1 MTILFH
7 NTTFD
12 KIDVWKKTIK
22 KYFKNEK
29 IISIKDYKKFNN
41 VKYAII
47 WNLPDETLSK
57 LKNLKII
64 FSMGAGIDHILKL
77 KNYNR
82 KIPIIRIKDPKM
94 GERIA
99 NYSLAQI
106 LNYQLNFK
114 IFQNSQN
121 KKYWSGE
128 RTPIDNQN
136 LTVGILGLGF
146 LGSYIAK
153 KLIKL
158 NYNVIAYKK
167 SSKRYINIKVYT
179 KKNITK
185 FIKNS
190 DVIVSI
196 LPATPETD
204 NIINESFLKK
214 MKKKSCLINIGRGN
228 AIDET
233 ALVKHLKRNK
243 DFFVYLDVF
252 KNEPLKSSNK
262 LWSLSNVS
270 ITPHVA
276 GVTAI
281 DSAVEYMF
289 QKYQIYINNHK
300 LKSDVES
307 SKSFY

>member
-12 KIDVWKKTIK
+12 KIDIWKKTIK

-29 IISIKDYKKFNN
+29 IISIKDYKQFDD

-47 WNLPDETLSK
+47 WNLPDKTLSK
-57 LKNLKII
+57 LKNLKVI

-77 KNYNR
+77 KSYNK

-94 GERIA
+94 AERIA
-99 NYSLAQI
+99 NYTLAQI

-114 IFQNSQN
+114 IFQNSQI

-128 RTPIDNQN
+128 RTPIDNEN

-146 LGSYIAK
+146 LGSRIAK
-153 KLIKL
+153 KLVNL
-158 NYNVIAYKK
+158 NYNVIAFKK
-167 SSKRYINIKVYT
+167 SPKRLSNIKIYT
-179 KKNITK
+179 KKNIIK

-204 NIINESFLKK
+204 NIINASFLKK

-228 AIDET
+228 AIDES
-233 ALVKHLKRNK
+233 ALVEHSKSNK
-243 DFFVYLDVF
+243 DFFAYLDVF
-252 KNEPLKSSNK
+252 KIEPLKPSSK
-262 LWSLSNVS
+262 LWELTNVS

-276 GVTAI
+276 GVTVIESAI
-281 DSAVEYMF
+281 EYMF
-289 QKYQIYINNHK
+289 KKYKIYKKNHK

-307 SKSFY
+307 NKHFY

>member
-22 KYFKNEK
+22 KYFKNENL
-29 IISIKDYKKFNN
+29 ITIKDYKKFDE

-47 WNLPDETLSK
+47 WNLPDEILSK

-64 FSMGAGIDHILKL
+64 YSMGAGVDHILKL
-77 KNYNR
+77 KNYNK
-82 KIPIIRIKDPKM
+82 KIPIIRIKDEQM

-114 IFQNSQN
+114 IFQNSQI

-128 RTPIDNQN
+128 RTPIDNKN
-136 LTVGILGLGF
+136 LTVGIFGLGF
-146 LGSYIAK
+146 LGKHIAG
-153 KLIKL
+153 LLNKL

-167 SSKRYINIKVYT
+167 SSTKVKNVKIYT
-179 KKNITK
+179 GKNIIT

-190 DVIVSI
+190 DVIISI
-196 LPATPETD
+196 LPSTFQTH
-204 NIINESFLKK
+204 NIIDKKFLNM
-214 MKKKSCLINIGRGN
+214 MKKHSCLINIGRGN
-228 AIDET
+228 TIEEKD
-233 ALVKHLKRNK
+233 LLNHLKKNK
-243 DFFVYLDVF
+243 NFFAYLDVF
-252 KNEPLKSSNK
+252 KNEPLKTKSQFWK
-262 LWSLSNVS
+262 LPNVT

-281 DSAVEYMF
+281 EPSVKYMYSVY
-289 QKYQIYINNHK
+289 KNIKMNK
-300 LKSDVES
+300 KVKSDVNLS
-307 SKSFY
+307 NGY

>member
-22 KYFKNEK
+22 KYFKNENL
-29 IISIKDYKKFNN
+29 ITIKDYKKFDE

-47 WNLPDETLSK
+47 WNLPDEILSK

-64 FSMGAGIDHILKL
+64 YSMGAGVDHILKL
-77 KNYNR
+77 KNYNK
-82 KIPIIRIKDPKM
+82 KIPIIRIKDEQM

-114 IFQNSQN
+114 IFQNSQIKN
-121 KKYWSGE
+121 YWSGE
-128 RTPIDNQN
+128 RTPIDNKN
-136 LTVGILGLGF
+136 LTVGIFGLGF
-146 LGSYIAK
+146 LGKHIAG
-153 KLIKL
+153 LLNKL

-167 SSKRYINIKVYT
+167 SSTKVKNVKIYT
-179 KKNITK
+179 GKNITT

-190 DVIVSI
+190 DVIISI
-196 LPATPETD
+196 LPSTLQTY
-204 NIINESFLKK
+204 NIIDKQFLNM
-214 MKKKSCLINIGRGN
+214 MKKHSCLINIGRGN
-228 AIDET
+228 TIEEKD
-233 ALVKHLKRNK
+233 LLNHLKKNK
-243 DFFVYLDVF
+243 NFFAYLDVF
-252 KNEPLKSSNK
+252 KNEPLKTNSQFWK
-262 LWSLSNVS
+262 LPNVT

-281 DSAVEYMF
+281 EPSVKYMYSVY
-289 QKYQIYINNHK
+289 KTIKMNK
-300 LKSDVES
+300 KVRSDVNLS
-307 SKSFY
+307 NGY

>member
-22 KYFKNEK
+22 KYFKNENL
-29 IISIKDYKKFNN
+29 ITIKDYKKFDE

-47 WNLPDETLSK
+47 WNLPDEILSK
-57 LKNLKII
+57 LKNLKVIY
-64 FSMGAGIDHILKL
+64 SMGAGVDHILKL
-77 KNYNR
+77 KNYNK
-82 KIPIIRIKDPKM
+82 KIPIIRIKDEQM

-114 IFQNSQN
+114 IFQNSQI

-128 RTPIDNQN
+128 RTPIDNKN
-136 LTVGILGLGF
+136 LTVGIFGLGF
-146 LGSYIAK
+146 LGKHIAV
-153 KLIKL
+153 LLNKL

-167 SSKRYINIKVYT
+167 SSTKVKNVKIYT
-179 KKNITK
+179 GKNIIT

-190 DVIVSI
+190 DVIISI
-196 LPATPETD
+196 LPSTFQTH
-204 NIINESFLKK
+204 NIIDKKFLNM
-214 MKKKSCLINIGRGN
+214 MKKYSCLINIGRGN
-228 AIDET
+228 TIEEKD
-233 ALVKHLKRNK
+233 LLNHLKKNK
-243 DFFVYLDVF
+243 NFFAYLDVF
-252 KNEPLKSSNK
+252 KNEPLKTNSQFWK
-262 LWSLSNVS
+262 LPNVT

-281 DSAVEYMF
+281 EPSVKYMYSVY
-289 QKYQIYINNHK
+289 KNIKMNK
-300 LKSDVES
+300 KVKSDVNIS
-307 SKSFY
+307 NGY

>member
-22 KYFKNEK
+22 KYFKNEN
-29 IISIKDYKKFNN
+29 IISIKDYKKFND

-47 WNLPDETLSK
+47 WNLPDKILSK
-57 LKNLKII
+57 LKNLKVI
-64 FSMGAGIDHILKL
+64 FSMGAGVDHILKL
-77 KNYNR
+77 KSYNR

-114 IFQNSQN
+114 IFQNSQT

-128 RTPIDNQN
+128 RTPIDNEN
-136 LTVGILGLGF
+136 LTIGILGLGF
-146 LGSYIAK
+146 LGSYIAR

-167 SSKRYINIKVYT
+167 SSKRALNIKIYT
-179 KKNITK
+179 KKNIIK
-185 FIKNS
+185 FINKS
-190 DVIVSI
+190 DIIVSI
-196 LPATPETD
+196 LPATSETD
-204 NIINESFLKK
+204 NIINESFLKE

-228 AIDET
+228 AINESS
-233 ALVKHLKRNK
+233 LIKHLKKNK
-243 DFFVYLDVF
+243 EFFAYLDVF
-252 KNEPLKSSNK
+252 KNEPLKSSSK
-262 LWSLSNVS
+262 LWALPNVS

-281 DSAVEYMF
+281 ESAVEYMF
-289 QKYQIYINNHK
+289 RKYKFYKNNNY

-307 SKSFY
+307 KKKFY

>member
-22 KYFKNEK
+22 KYFKNENL
-29 IISIKDYKKFNN
+29 ITIKDYKKFDE

-47 WNLPDETLSK
+47 WNLPDEILSK

-64 FSMGAGIDHILKL
+64 YSMGAGVDHILKL
-77 KNYNR
+77 KNYNK
-82 KIPIIRIKDPKM
+82 KIPIIRIKDEQM

-114 IFQNSQN
+114 IFQNSQI

-128 RTPIDNQN
+128 RTPIDNKN
-136 LTVGILGLGF
+136 LTVGIFGLGF
-146 LGSYIAK
+146 LGKHIAG
-153 KLIKL
+153 LLNKL

-167 SSKRYINIKVYT
+167 SSTKVKNVKIYT
-179 KKNITK
+179 GKNIIT

-190 DVIVSI
+190 DVIISI
-196 LPATPETD
+196 LPSTFQTH
-204 NIINESFLKK
+204 NIIDKKFLNM
-214 MKKKSCLINIGRGN
+214 MKKHSCLINIGRGN
-228 AIDET
+228 TIEEKD
-233 ALVKHLKRNK
+233 LLNHLKKNK
-243 DFFVYLDVF
+243 NFFAYLDVF
-252 KNEPLKSSNK
+252 KNEPLKTSSQFWK
-262 LWSLSNVS
+262 LPNVT

-281 DSAVEYMF
+281 EPSVKYMYSVY
-289 QKYQIYINNHK
+289 KNIKMNK
-300 LKSDVES
+300 KVKSDVNLS
-307 SKSFY
+307 NGY

>member
-29 IISIKDYKKFNN
+29 IISIKDYKQFDD

-47 WNLPDETLSK
+47 WNLPDKTLSK
-57 LKNLKII
+57 LKNLKVI

-77 KNYNR
+77 KSYNK
-82 KIPIIRIKDPKM
+82 KIPIVRIKDPKM
-94 GERIA
+94 AERIA
-99 NYSLAQI
+99 NYTLAQI

-114 IFQNSQN
+114 IFQNSQI

-128 RTPIDNQN
+128 RTPIDNKN
-136 LTVGILGLGF
+136 LTVGIFGLGF
-146 LGSYIAK
+146 LGKHIAG
-153 KLIKL
+153 LLNKL

-167 SSKRYINIKVYT
+167 SSTKVKNVKIYT
-179 KKNITK
+179 GKNIIT

-190 DVIVSI
+190 DVIISI
-196 LPATPETD
+196 LPSTFQTH
-204 NIINESFLKK
+204 NIIDKKFLNM
-214 MKKKSCLINIGRGN
+214 MKKHSCLINIGRGN
-228 AIDET
+228 TIEEKD
-233 ALVKHLKRNK
+233 LLNHLKKNK
-243 DFFVYLDVF
+243 NFFAYLDVF
-252 KNEPLKSSNK
+252 KNEPLKTNSQFWK
-262 LWSLSNVS
+262 LPNVT

-281 DSAVEYMF
+281 EPSVKYMYSVY
-289 QKYQIYINNHK
+289 KNIKMNK
-300 LKSDVES
+300 KVKSDVNLS
-307 SKSFY
+307 NGY

>member
-22 KYFKNEK
+22 KYFKNEQL
-29 IISIKDYKKFNN
+29 ISIKDHKKFND

-47 WNLPDETLSK
+47 WNLPDKTLSK
-57 LKNLKII
+57 LKNLKVI
-64 FSMGAGIDHILKL
+64 FSMGAGVDHILKL
-77 KNYNR
+77 KNYNK

-167 SSKRYINIKVYT
+167 SSKRFLNINVYT
-179 KKNITK
+179 KKNIIK

-204 NIINESFLKK
+204 N
-214 MKKKSCLINIGRGN
+214 
-228 AIDET
+228 
-233 ALVKHLKRNK
+233 
-243 DFFVYLDVF
+243 Y
-252 KNEPLKSSNK
+252 
-262 LWSLSNVS
+262 
-270 ITPHVA
+270 
-276 GVTAI
+276 
-281 DSAVEYMF
+281 Y
-289 QKYQIYINNHK
+289 
-300 LKSDVES
+300 
-307 SKSFY
+307 

>member
-29 IISIKDYKKFNN
+29 IISIKDYKQFDD

-47 WNLPDETLSK
+47 WNLPDKTLSK
-57 LKNLKII
+57 LKNLKVI

-77 KNYNR
+77 KSYNK

-94 GERIA
+94 AERIA
-99 NYSLAQI
+99 NYTLAQI

-114 IFQNSQN
+114 IFQNSQI

-128 RTPIDNQN
+128 RTPIDNKN
-136 LTVGILGLGF
+136 LTVGIFGLGF
-146 LGSYIAK
+146 LGKHIAV
-153 KLIKL
+153 LLNKL

-167 SSKRYINIKVYT
+167 SSTKVKNVKIYT
-179 KKNITK
+179 GKNIIT

-190 DVIVSI
+190 DVIISI
-196 LPATPETD
+196 LPSTFQTH
-204 NIINESFLKK
+204 NIIDKKFLNM
-214 MKKKSCLINIGRGN
+214 MKKHSCLINIGRGN
-228 AIDET
+228 TIEEKD
-233 ALVKHLKRNK
+233 LLNHLKKNK
-243 DFFVYLDVF
+243 NFYAYLDVF
-252 KNEPLKSSNK
+252 KNEPLKTNSQFWK
-262 LWSLSNVS
+262 LPNVT

-281 DSAVEYMF
+281 EPSVKYMYSVY
-289 QKYQIYINNHK
+289 KNIKMNK
-300 LKSDVES
+300 KVKSDVNLS
-307 SKSFY
+307 NGY

>member
-12 KIDVWKKTIK
+12 KIDIWKKTIK

-29 IISIKDYKKFNN
+29 IISIKDYKQFDD

-47 WNLPDETLSK
+47 WNLPDKTLSK
-57 LKNLKII
+57 LKNLKVI

-77 KNYNR
+77 KSYNK
-82 KIPIIRIKDPKM
+82 KIPIIIIKDPKM
-94 GERIA
+94 AERIA
-99 NYSLAQI
+99 NYTLAQI

-114 IFQNSQN
+114 IFQNSQI

-128 RTPIDNQN
+128 RTPIDNEN

-146 LGSYIAK
+146 LGSRIAK
-153 KLIKL
+153 KLVNL
-158 NYNVIAYKK
+158 NYNVIAFKK
-167 SSKRYINIKVYT
+167 SPKRLSNIKIYT
-179 KKNITK
+179 KKNIIK
-185 FIKNS
+185 FIKYS

-204 NIINESFLKK
+204 NIINASFLKK

-228 AIDET
+228 AIDES
-233 ALVKHLKRNK
+233 ALVEHSKSNK
-243 DFFVYLDVF
+243 DFFAYLDVF
-252 KNEPLKSSNK
+252 KSEPLKPSSK
-262 LWSLSNVS
+262 LWELTNVS

-276 GVTAI
+276 GVTVIESAI
-281 DSAVEYMF
+281 EYMF
-289 QKYQIYINNHK
+289 TKYKIYKKNHK

-307 SKSFY
+307 NKHFY

>member
-22 KYFKNEK
+22 KYFKNENL
-29 IISIKDYKKFNN
+29 ITIKDYKKFDE

-47 WNLPDETLSK
+47 WNLPDEILSK

-64 FSMGAGIDHILKL
+64 YSMGAGVDHILKL
-77 KNYNR
+77 KNYNK
-82 KIPIIRIKDPKM
+82 KIPIIRIKDEQM

-114 IFQNSQN
+114 IFQNSQI

-128 RTPIDNQN
+128 RTPIDNKN
-136 LTVGILGLGF
+136 LTVGIFGLGF
-146 LGSYIAK
+146 LGKHIAV
-153 KLIKL
+153 LLNKL

-167 SSKRYINIKVYT
+167 SSTKVKNVKIYT
-179 KKNITK
+179 GKNIIT

-190 DVIVSI
+190 DVIISI
-196 LPATPETD
+196 LPSTFQTH
-204 NIINESFLKK
+204 NIIDKKFLNM
-214 MKKKSCLINIGRGN
+214 MKKHSCLINIGRGN
-228 AIDET
+228 TIEEKD
-233 ALVKHLKRNK
+233 LLNHLKKNK
-243 DFFVYLDVF
+243 NFFAYLDVF
-252 KNEPLKSSNK
+252 KNEPLKTNSQFWK
-262 LWSLSNVS
+262 LPNVT

-281 DSAVEYMF
+281 EPSVKYMYSVY
-289 QKYQIYINNHK
+289 KNIKMNK
-300 LKSDVES
+300 KVKSDVNLS
-307 SKSFY
+307 NGY

>member
-22 KYFKNEK
+22 KYFKNENL
-29 IISIKDYKKFNN
+29 ITIKDYKKFDE

-47 WNLPDETLSK
+47 WNLPDEILSK
-57 LKNLKII
+57 LKNLKVIY
-64 FSMGAGIDHILKL
+64 SMGAGVDHILKL
-77 KNYNR
+77 KNYNK
-82 KIPIIRIKDPKM
+82 KIPIIRIKDEQM

-114 IFQNSQN
+114 IFQNSQI

-128 RTPIDNQN
+128 RTPIDNKN
-136 LTVGILGLGF
+136 LTVGIFGLGF
-146 LGSYIAK
+146 LGKHIAG
-153 KLIKL
+153 LLNKL

-167 SSKRYINIKVYT
+167 SSTKVKNVKIYT
-179 KKNITK
+179 GKNIIT

-190 DVIVSI
+190 DVIISI
-196 LPATPETD
+196 LPSTFQTH
-204 NIINESFLKK
+204 NIIDKKFLNM
-214 MKKKSCLINIGRGN
+214 MKKYSCLINIGRGN
-228 AIDET
+228 TIEEKD
-233 ALVKHLKRNK
+233 LLNHLKKNK
-243 DFFVYLDVF
+243 NFFAYLDVF
-252 KNEPLKSSNK
+252 KNEPLKTNSQFWK
-262 LWSLSNVS
+262 LPNVT

-281 DSAVEYMF
+281 EPSVKYMYSVY
-289 QKYQIYINNHK
+289 KNIKMNK
-300 LKSDVES
+300 KVKSDVNIS
-307 SKSFY
+307 NGY

>member
-12 KIDVWKKTIK
+12 KIDIWKKTIK

-29 IISIKDYKKFNN
+29 IISIKDYKNFHDVNC
-41 VKYAII
+41 AII
-47 WNLPDETLSK
+47 WNLPDNILSR
-57 LKNLKII
+57 LKNLQVI
-64 FSMGAGIDHILKL
+64 FSMGAGVDHILKL
-77 KNYNR
+77 KNYNK
-82 KIPIIRIKDPKM
+82 KIPIIRIKDEEM

-114 IFQNSQN
+114 IFQNSQI

-128 RTPIDNQN
+128 RTPIDNEN

-146 LGSYIAK
+146 LGSRIAK
-153 KLIKL
+153 KLVNL
-158 NYNVIAYKK
+158 NYNVIAFKK
-167 SSKRYINIKVYT
+167 SPKRLSNIKIYT
-179 KKNITK
+179 KKNIIK

-204 NIINESFLKK
+204 NIINASFLKK

-228 AIDET
+228 AIDES
-233 ALVKHLKRNK
+233 ALVEHSKSNK
-243 DFFVYLDVF
+243 DFFAYLDVF
-252 KNEPLKSSNK
+252 KSEPLKPSSK
-262 LWSLSNVS
+262 LWELTNVS

-276 GVTAI
+276 GVTVIESAI
-281 DSAVEYMF
+281 EYMF
-289 QKYQIYINNHK
+289 TKYKIYKKNHK

-307 SKSFY
+307 NKHFY